1 MSLYIILG
9 VGIVAK
15 FVLWV
20 FCVRLNAV
28 AKSDMLEALA
38 EDHLN
43 DVLSNTAA
51 MITASIA
58 YNTTAWWVDP
68 AGAILISVII
78 IARWINII
86 YEQVKKVVGHTAP
99 QEFIDQVRY
108 FMSFNDRT
116 QCNLIFFVSLLQLEE
131 LAKNHHRAVE
141 VDVTRAYHFGAR
153 CTLYR

>member
-1 MSLYIILG
+1 MRIVVQYSASDLYEGVFHHKFPFLEVNLSLYVILG

-20 FCVRLNAV
+20 YCVRLNTV

-43 DVLSNTAA
+43 DVLSNAAA

-78 IARWINII
+78 ISRWINII

-99 QEFIDQVRY
+99 QEFIDQVHCFLSINDTIQRFGLY
-108 FMSFNDRT
+108 SF
-116 QCNLIFFVSLLQLEE
+116 F
-131 LAKNHHRAVE
+131 
-141 VDVTRAYHFGAR
+141 
-153 CTLYR
+153 